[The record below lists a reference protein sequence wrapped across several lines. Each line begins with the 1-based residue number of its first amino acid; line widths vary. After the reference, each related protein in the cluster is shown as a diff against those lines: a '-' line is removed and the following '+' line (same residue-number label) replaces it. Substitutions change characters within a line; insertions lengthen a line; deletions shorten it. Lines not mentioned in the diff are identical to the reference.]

1 MKTIETVGKD
11 IEKALLSGLAEL
23 GCKLDD
29 VDVKILEHPGI
40 FRKARV
46 RLTYHGDDDTV
57 EKKTAA
63 GVMRPRAEQAG
74 RPQTRQRPRGRLRS
88 SRARSRPGR

>member
-11 IEKALLSGLAEL
+11 IEQALLSGLAEL

-29 VDVKILEHPGI
+29 VEVKILEHPGI

-46 RLTYHGDDDTV
+46 RMTYNGDDGTV

-63 GVMRPRAEQAG
+63 GAMRNLEERASRDGEV
-74 RPQTRQRPRGRLRS
+74 RGRDR
-88 SRARSRPGR
+88 RDKRRDDRTKT